1 MLWKRAAT
9 LEQLNQQSQ
18 GCMVGHLGIEFTRLS
33 DDELEATM
41 PVDSRTTQPLVYS
54 MEEPRLYWRNLLAQW
69 PAICVPWRAT
79 SGGVGDQCQPPQIST
94 LRQRQRLLPCYS
106 CGA

>member
-1 MLWKRAAT
+1 MLWKRTAT

-41 PVDSRTTQPLVYS
+41 PVDNRTTQPFGLLHGGASVVLAESLGS
-54 MEEPRLYWRNLLAQW
+54 MAATNMNSTTTAAHFSGLYRF
-69 PAICVPWRAT
+69 
-79 SGGVGDQCQPPQIST
+79 
-94 LRQRQRLLPCYS
+94 
-106 CGA
+106 